1 MRNNSSWVLFLRFL
15 ASGAILFG
23 IGGCANSSAQV
34 SSTTVASTAPT
45 YIQAEHAETA
55 FETRFRAEYMAGK
68 NQGYL
73 RSSTV
78 RFRTPCH
85 SEGSG
90 RWTCEGWGMEAMAG
104 SENCVLVTATATA
117 SGVEGELH
125 AETESPQQEGFNVCR
140 EGTKEGQP
148 LGNLNAEGGTE

>member
-1 MRNNSSWVLFLRFL
+1 MRNNSPWVLFLRLL
-15 ASGAILFG
+15 ASGAVLLT

-34 SSTTVASTAPT
+34 SSTPTASTEPT
-45 YIQAEHAETA
+45 YVQEEHAETA
-55 FETRFRAEYMAGK
+55 FETRFRSEFMEGK

-73 RSSTV
+73 RSNTV

-85 SEGSG
+85 SDGNDK
-90 RWTCEGWGMEAMAG
+90 WTCEGWGMEAIAG
-104 SENCVLVTATATA
+104 SENCVLVTASVTA

-140 EGTKEGQP
+140 EGAKEGQP
-148 LGNLNAEGGTE
+148 LGNLNAESG